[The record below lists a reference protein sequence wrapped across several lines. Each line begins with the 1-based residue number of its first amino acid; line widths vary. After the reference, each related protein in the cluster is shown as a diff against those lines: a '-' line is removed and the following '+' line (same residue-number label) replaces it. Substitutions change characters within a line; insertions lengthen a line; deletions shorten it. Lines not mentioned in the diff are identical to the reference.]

1 MKKKTL
7 ISLLLLMTLISA
19 CGKNNIPSD
28 SVTPSNNEPIT
39 SESFSS
45 ENISTSVIT
54 PLQSSSAN
62 TSQQGNTSSEVSF
75 SSETS
80 ESNPSTPKEL
90 LTPTLTFVSETLIDE
105 VRHAYVSWNPQEEVT
120 VYDLMI
126 GLETYQTIETQYL
139 LPYGETL
146 SVRARKDELYSDWS
160 LPFSFFGNPKEED
173 VHYQVSAPGYI
184 SIYYKDADLAPIQIE
199 RGTTALK
206 PKNPT
211 KEDHLFAG
219 WYEDPFYTVP
229 FDFNKPLNESTT
241 IYAHWL
247 KASFIDNVNFWIKVN
262 EFISASVISTER
274 PNSLWRFVPLS
285 RQVVSGEH
293 SLVIYTA
300 EILVTGASSNNPA
313 KLLAMDGF
321 DDLPGRSYWKNGDKD
336 FEIYSD
342 GMYRVS
348 FSTQTQ
354 WKEGNGTLVNL
365 YIEPID
371 LVPFEPSPS
380 LPETP
385 SSLTPELYLDEAN
398 SIVYFDAIP
407 NASYYEYVLNNGNIR
422 KTISTTIAVDVFDY
436 ITVRAVFEDGTR
448 STWSRALLRSKV
460 TFAEE
465 EVDETVQIY
474 FYGLNENSFLVTKNS
489 LIIEPYV
496 IEKEGYTWDGWYTSI
511 KHETRFNF
519 DEPITKDTIIYGLWT
534 PITSLEQMD
543 FFDIVDSLG
552 NVVGTFKLNTS
563 NMSYVEYKSTFS
575 APSGEFTF
583 YINRRS
589 DETVIY
595 GPYKV
600 ATKTT
605 YSLYFSEDYV
615 WDVGTSNASNLYIA
629 RFDIYFSNAAKWSNV
644 HYYAWNKTSGTYHTS
659 WPGSKMTYVK
669 TNEYGEDIYKVTLN
683 LAKYDYIIF
692 SNGSGS
698 QTVDISLTNLTNNT
712 GYYTTT
718 QTGGK
723 YNVGKYQYA

>member
-7 ISLLLLMTLISA
+7 ISLLLFMTLISA
-19 CGKNNIPSD
+19 CGKSNFPSD
-28 SVTPSNNEPIT
+28 SVTPSNHEPIT

-54 PLQSSSAN
+54 PSQSSSAN
-62 TSQQGNTSSEVSF
+62 TSQQGNPSSEVPS

-80 ESNPSTPKEL
+80 EPNPSTPKDL
-90 LTPTLTFVSETLIDE
+90 ITPTLTYVSETLIDE
-105 VRHAYVSWNPQEEVT
+105 VRHAYISWHPQEEVT
-120 VYDLMI
+120 LYELLI
-126 GLETYQTIETQYL
+126 GVEMYQTMETQYL

-146 SVRARKDELYSDWS
+146 SVRARREDQYSEWS
-160 LPFSFFGNPKEED
+160 LPFSFFGKPKEED
-173 VHYQVSAPGYI
+173 VHYQVSSPGYI
-184 SIYYKDADLAPIQIE
+184 SIYYKDADLSPIQIE

-211 KEDHLFAG
+211 KDYHLFAG

-229 FDFNKPLNESTT
+229 FDFNKPLNVSTT

-247 KASFIDNVNFWIKVN
+247 KASFIDNVHFWLKVN
-262 EFISASVISTER
+262 EFISARIMSTER
-274 PNSLWRFVPLS
+274 PNSLWRFVPLNP
-285 RQVVSGEH
+285 QVVSGEH
-293 SLVIYTA
+293 SLVMYTT
-300 EILVTGASSNNPA
+300 EILVTGATPNNPA

-321 DDLPGRSYWKNGDKD
+321 DDLPGRTYWKNGDKD
-336 FEIYSD
+336 FDIYSD
-342 GMYRVS
+342 GMYRVH

-354 WKEGNGTLVNL
+354 WREGNGTLVNL
-365 YIEPID
+365 FIEPID
-371 LVPFEPSPS
+371 YVPFEPSPT

-385 SSLTPELYLDEAN
+385 SSPTPELYLDEAN
-398 SIVYFDAIP
+398 GQVYFDEVP
-407 NASYYEYVLNNGNIR
+407 NASYYEFVLNNGSIR
-422 KTISTTIAVDVFDY
+422 ETLSSTILLDVFDF

-448 STWSRALLRSKV
+448 SAWSKALLRKKV
-460 TFAEE
+460 TFTEE
-465 EVDETVQIY
+465 TVDEFVKVY
-474 FYGLNENSFLVTKNS
+474 FYGLNENSFLIAKNS
-489 LIIEPYV
+489 LVIEPEAN
-496 IEKEGYTWDGWYTSI
+496 EKEGYSWDGWYTSL
-511 KHETRFNF
+511 KYDTRFNF
-519 DEPITKDTIIYGLWT
+519 DEELTKDTIIYGLWT
-534 PITSLEQMD
+534 PIISLEQMD

-552 NVVGTFKLNTS
+552 NEVGTFKLNTS
-563 NMSYVEYKSTFS
+563 NMSYVEYKSTFN

-583 YINRRS
+583 YIRKRS
-589 DETVIY
+589 DETLIY

-615 WDVGTSNASNLYIA
+615 WDVGTSNASHLYIA

-644 HYYAWNKTSGTYHTS
+644 HYYAWNKVSGTYHTS

-698 QTVDISLTNLTNNT
+698 QTVDISLANLTNNT

-718 QTGGK
+718 QAGGK